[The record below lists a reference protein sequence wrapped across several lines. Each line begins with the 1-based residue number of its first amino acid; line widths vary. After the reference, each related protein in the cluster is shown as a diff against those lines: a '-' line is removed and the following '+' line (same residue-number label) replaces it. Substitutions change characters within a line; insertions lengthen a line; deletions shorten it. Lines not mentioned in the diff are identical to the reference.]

1 MIIHFAAGKFIVS
14 PFEVQVRLDN
24 GCLLY
29 AMVDDI
35 KFHQDALMVVADA
48 GAVRWNI
55 KLDSIEQLQQIMQE
69 LGIGE

>member
-1 MIIHFAAGKFIVS
+1 MIIHFSAGKLVVS
-14 PFEVQVRLDN
+14 PFEIQVRLEN
-24 GCLLY
+24 GCQLY

-35 KFHQDALMVVADA
+35 KFHQDALILVADA

-55 KLDSIEQLQQIMQE
+55 KLDSTEQLQQIMQE

>member
-1 MIIHFAAGKFIVS
+1 MVIAFSAGKLIVS
-14 PFEVQVRLDN
+14 PFEIQARLDN

-35 KFHQDALMVVADA
+35 KFHDDALMLVADA

-55 KLDSIEQLQQIMQE
+55 KLDSNEQLQEVKGE
-69 LGIGE
+69 LGIG

>member
-1 MIIHFAAGKFIVS
+1 MIIQFSAGKLILS

-24 GCLLY
+24 GCQLY

-35 KFHQDALMVVADA
+35 KLHQDALMLVADA

-55 KLDSIEQLQQIMQE
+55 KLDSNEQLQEIKDE
-69 LGIGE
+69 LGIA